1 MDVIN
6 LMQYFTALLFVA
18 ALGGAAL
25 LIKRYGNNPQAFREG
40 LNGKLSARLG
50 KWDFKLPERRLSV
63 VETLVLGPKQRLF
76 IIRRDNVEH
85 LVLSGPDGATVVES
99 NVMPKAPTP

>member
-6 LMQYFTALLFVA
+6 LMQYFTALLFVL

-40 LNGKLSARLG
+40 LNGKLAGKLG
-50 KWDFKLPERRLSV
+50 KWDFKLPERRLAM
-63 VETLVLGPKQRLF
+63 VETLVLGPKQRL
-76 IIRRDNVEH
+76 ILIRRDNVEH
-85 LVLSGPDGATVVES
+85 LVLSGPDGASVVET
-99 NVMPKAPTP
+99 NIPAKASTP